1 MKWILKPGQEAFQA
15 MDGKMAGRKYEA
27 GKVYTEI
34 PEEEKHRFREWAKKK
49 QASPEETTITQKTGA
64 KTRKGQESKK

>member
-15 MDGKMAGRKYEA
+15 MDGNMAGRKYEA
-27 GKVYTEI
+27 GKVYAEI
-34 PEEEKHRFREWAKKK
+34 PKEEKHRFQAWTPK
-49 QASPEETTITQKTGA
+49 QESPEEPTKKTGE